1 MPTNAPAIDRIEVH
15 PDGPSSQQMLRILA
29 TQIFLNSLGRGVFLA
44 LTVLYFTLIVGL
56 SVTEIAVILT
66 VSSALG
72 VATSWLGGSLADRVS
87 AKRLLL
93 ALLVVEGLALLSY
106 AFASSFMV
114 ALVIACV
121 VNGASSSSKAV
132 RATIVGRAFEGEVRI
147 RTRAI
152 LLTVGNV
159 GIALGG
165 AAASIPLLLNVPDA
179 YRLTIGIAGFATLI
193 SAARI
198 AALPR
203 RVDALVLSKV
213 DRAASA
219 HLVGRSPWRDP
230 RYLGLAALSALF
242 GIQFGL
248 AEIGL
253 PLWVLHHTEAPVVVV
268 SIALIVNTV
277 LVVALQIP
285 LSRGSHDIRRAG
297 KAVSLAGLFMAIACA
312 VYAASA
318 GVSPVLALALIL
330 AAAVAHTFG
339 EILSSAGIWG
349 LSYELADPRSAGAY
363 QGLFAMAFS
372 IGTMV
377 TPAVIAVTVV
387 DNGTA
392 GWVVLGVIF
401 LASSAGIRTIAHRA
415 SSSA

>member
-1 MPTNAPAIDRIEVH
+1 
-15 PDGPSSQQMLRILA
+15 MLRILA
-29 TQIFLNSLGRGVFLA
+29 TSIFVNSVGRGVFLA

-56 SVTEIAVILT
+56 SVTEIALILT
-66 VSSALG
+66 VSSAVG
-72 VATSWLGGSLADRVS
+72 VGTSWLGGSLADRWS
-87 AKRLLL
+87 ARRLLL
-93 ALLVVEGLALLSY
+93 ALLVVEGLALVSY
-106 AFASSFMV
+106 AFASSFMI

-121 VNGASSSSKAV
+121 VTGASSSSKAV
-132 RATIVGRAFEGEVRI
+132 RATIVGRAFEGEARI

-159 GIALGG
+159 GIALGS
-165 AAASIPLLLNVPDA
+165 AAASVPLLMNTSDA
-179 YRLTIGIAGFATLI
+179 YRITIGIAGFATLV

-198 AALPR
+198 TALPR
-203 RVDALVLSKV
+203 RVDATKLSKG
-213 DRAASA
+213 DRVSA
-219 HLVGRSPWRDP
+219 HLVGRSPWRDR
-230 RYLGLAALSALF
+230 RYLALAVLSALF
-242 GIQFGL
+242 GMQFGL

-253 PLWVLHHTEAPVVVV
+253 PLWVLHHTEAPVIVV

-285 LSRGSHDIRRAG
+285 LSRGSHDIPRAG
-297 KAVSLAGLFMAIACA
+297 KAVSRAGVFMAIACA

-318 GVSPVLALALIL
+318 GVPPVLAIAVII
-330 AAAVAHTFG
+330 AATVAHTFG

-372 IGTMV
+372 VGTMAS
-377 TPAVIAVTVV
+377 PAVIAVTVV

-392 GWVVLGVIF
+392 GWVALGAIF
-401 LASSAGIRTIAHRA
+401 LAAAAGIRAITRHVP
-415 SSSA
+415 SSA

>member
-1 MPTNAPAIDRIEVH
+1 MPTKAPTTDSIEVQ
-15 PDGPSSQQMLRILA
+15 PDGQTNQQVLRILA
-29 TQIFLNSLGRGVFLA
+29 TSIFFNALGRGVFFA
-44 LTVLYFTLIVGL
+44 LTVLYFTLIIGL
-56 SVTEIAVILT
+56 SVAEIAVILT
-66 VSSALG
+66 LSSAVG
-72 VATSWLGGSLADRVS
+72 VGTSWLGGSLADRLS
-87 AKRLLL
+87 ARRLLL
-93 ALLVVEGLALLSY
+93 ALLVVEGLALVSY
-106 AFASSFMV
+106 AFASSFFV
-114 ALVIACV
+114 ALIIACV
-121 VNGASSSSKAV
+121 VTGANSGSKAV
-132 RATIVGRAFEGEVRI
+132 RAAIVGRAFEGEIRI
-147 RTRAI
+147 RARAI

-159 GIALGG
+159 GIALGS
-165 AAASIPLLLNVPDA
+165 AAASIPLLMNTSDA
-179 YRLTIGIAGFATLI
+179 YRITLGIAALATLG

-198 AALPR
+198 AALPL
-203 RVDALVLSKV
+203 RVDAIVLSKDGRV
-213 DRAASA
+213 ASA

-230 RYLGLAALSALF
+230 RYLGLAMLSALF

-297 KAVSLAGLFMAIACA
+297 KAVSWAGIFMAIACA

-318 GVSPVLALALIL
+318 GVPPVVAI
-330 AAAVAHTFG
+330 AVIIVATIAHTFA

-392 GWVVLGVIF
+392 GWVALGAIF
-401 LASSAGIRTIAHRA
+401 LASSAGIRAIAHRA
-415 SSSA
+415 PSNA